1 MTKKH
6 VLYDRKH
13 HNGELLGNIHRD
25 FNFDSLW
32 HAYTV
37 YQNCTS
43 VDVQDLLHAY
53 NNPQQ
58 PVDYD
63 PAVKY
68 LCDNWNSTWIRHGL
82 EKPEIN
88 TYGKNQ
94 LYPPLQSR
102 MHIGAAAKLKS
113 DRVRGWYAV
122 ELETP
127 PFNTCATHGHGGDY
141 AWAYV
146 AGLLP
151 VQYYTGKLHRSGDR
165 DHYYA
170 DTQIPEQQW
179 LFVYD
184 HIHTQDPAQNQ
195 LQNTALQQLL
205 NTQLMTI
212 PYETVQNLHTLHKHL
227 RQQYTVRGLIA

>member
-1 MTKKH
+1 MSKKH
-6 VLYDRKH
+6 VLHNRKH
-13 HNGELLGNIHRD
+13 HNGELLGNIHKD
-25 FNFDSLW
+25 FDFDSLW

-37 YQNCTS
+37 YKNNTHVSPQ
-43 VDVQDLLHAY
+43 QLIHAY

-58 PVDYD
+58 HSNIDR
-63 PAVKY
+63 AVKY
-68 LCDNWNSTWIRHGL
+68 LCDNWQSTWLRHGL
-82 EKPEIN
+82 EKPEMN

-102 MHIGAAAKLKS
+102 MHIGAAALRKC
-113 DRVRGWYAV
+113 DRARGWYAV
-122 ELETP
+122 DLETV
-127 PFNTCATHGHGGDY
+127 PFDTCALHGYGGDY

-151 VQYYTGKLHRSGDR
+151 TQYYTGKLHISGDR

-179 LFVYD
+179 LYVYD
-184 HIHTQDPAQNQ
+184 TVQTQDPDKNQ
-195 LQNTALQQLL
+195 SQNTALQQLL

-212 PYETVQNLHTLHKHL
+212 PYQTVQLLHTLRKHL
-227 RQQYTVRGLIA
+227 RQQYTVNGLIA